1 LQKIFQE
8 MKNLLA
14 ERDLR
19 LTSQRQ
25 AILTIL
31 LEKADK
37 HLSADDIYLLTKEH
51 YPEIGIATI
60 YRTLELFADLGIVH
74 KMEFGDGCS
83 RYEFNIGEKRHS
95 HHHLICQSCGVII
108 EFNDDLL
115 EEVEE
120 IIARESKFK
129 ITDHCLRF
137 YGCCEKCQNK
147 A

>member
-1 LQKIFQE
+1 MQE

-14 ERDLR
+14 ERELR
-19 LTSQRQ
+19 LTPQRE
-25 AILTIL
+25 AILKIL
-31 LEKADK
+31 LEREEE
-37 HLSADDIYLLTKEH
+37 HLSADDIYILTKEK

-74 KMEFGDGCS
+74 KLEFGDGCS
-83 RYEFNIGEKRHS
+83 RYEFNTGEERHS
-95 HHHLICQSCGVII
+95 HHHLICQKCGTII

-115 EEVEE
+115 EDLEE

-137 YGCCEKCQNK
+137 YGYCEKCQGK
-147 A
+147 M